1 MTIPT
6 CIRTQWDKHLP
17 HDFSSY
23 PTTIIPLS
31 FSQLHISLHS
41 MDFQTSE
48 ETSIVPTE
56 FPRGWLHI
64 SQPFF
69 SKGKWTER
77 CKKRKYWLGIPV
89 ALKALKIFN
98 SLELS
103 GTAIEIQVW
112 CHSKVMSS
120 ATHNWKER
128 VWRQAAVSLQT
139 GRSFGGASFGGS
151 TSLPWR
157 RRQRKG
163 VLSLLVSWWLFLR
176 LLKGRGM
183 FQRVNWSAL
192 KAFFLV
198 LMRSSDRHGGRNV
211 LFSQNG
217 I

>member
-1 MTIPT
+1 MTTPT

-48 ETSIVPTE
+48 ETSIVPAE

-77 CKKRKYWLGIPV
+77 YKKRKYWLGIPV
-89 ALKALKIFN
+89 ALKARKIFN

-128 VWRQAAVSLQT
+128 VWRQAAVCKLVVPLEEPVLEEAPP
-139 GRSFGGASFGGS
+139 FPEDVDKEKGS
-151 TSLPWR
+151 WAYSCP
-157 RRQRKG
+157 G
-163 VLSLLVSWWLFLR
+163 DYF
-176 LLKGRGM
+176 
-183 FQRVNWSAL
+183 
-192 KAFFLV
+192 
-198 LMRSSDRHGGRNV
+198 
-211 LFSQNG
+211 
-217 I
+217 